1 MRSGHRVDGSLHGT
15 NLHIIPTYTY
25 INKET
30 RLAKFPAL
38 SRVIK
43 FKYHR
48 RGWSMRMR
56 WEADVETRME
66 KTKKGKLA
74 NEKARATRCTP
85 PLKNMRTIYVKKGVI
100 FLITIRLNKFYAFQ
114 FCTMYGEYIYVLFD
128 NSSSFLLVILKNRK
142 HFFFHHLLIQAES
155 SFFFSYIVVDWS

>member
-1 MRSGHRVDGSLHGT
+1 MTRISEKYLCSRWGAGHRVDGSLHGT

-56 WEADVETRME
+56 WEAEVETRMG
-66 KTKKGKLA
+66 KK
-74 NEKARATRCTP
+74 KASWRTRKRARQDVHRRSKICGHF
-85 PLKNMRTIYVKKGVI
+85 RASYIYVKKGVTI
-100 FLITIRLNKFYAFQ
+100 YITTRLNKFCAFQ
-114 FCTMYGEYIYVLFD
+114 FCTLRGGYIFY
-128 NSSSFLLVILKNRK
+128 
-142 HFFFHHLLIQAES
+142 LIIRQV
-155 SFFFSYIVVDWS
+155 SY